1 MINEM
6 ALLQHKLW
14 HCSSGNETKIKIFFV
29 QIYTAGQEAP
39 AVLPTPMAAPSTPSV
54 SILAQVLVNIN
65 PKMTWLQCTF
75 LGLCGIFIFILEA
88 VRCAA
93 YQYYERHPYPF
104 NLYYGLW
111 CGGLIILNSAVGCL
125 CARNKTRAMVGHL
138 LCLGLLY

>member
-6 ALLQHKLW
+6 SLLQHKLW

-29 QIYTAGQEAP
+29 QI

-75 LGLCGIFIFILEA
+75 LGLCGIFIFVLEA
-88 VRCAA
+88 VRCASSPC
-93 YQYYERHPYPF
+93 YEIHPYPF

-111 CGGLIILNSAVGCL
+111 SGGLIILNSAIGCL